1 MTTSITINVARLLL
15 IVTPL
20 FLWSSQVGAQT
31 TTEYTIHVSEN
42 FRTKENL
49 ALATDGI
56 TNRGRHLI
64 EGGFSLV
71 LDRANAEGYIQS
83 IFEAVNIPIISVNGI
98 KKENNTNVKAGG
110 NDCESAQLLCSNT
123 SQSANSSGAG
133 VQELSATNQGCLYT
147 EHQSSWYYL
156 NVQTGGSLSMII
168 DPANNSDDY
177 DFAIWGPFTPAT
189 AGANCPPVSA
199 PIRCSYSAESDQTG
213 LTSSYTYTYACG
225 FLWLSTCIGTQTVSD
240 VSESASGDSWVMP
253 LTVSANEIYI
263 LLVDNFS
270 NSGNPYS
277 MSFGGTAVLG
287 CTPVVLPIELAAFS
301 AEKTTMGNLL
311 NWTTLTE
318 NRSDYF
324 SLEWTNNPNSN
335 NWIEI
340 STVNAAKNSSTPLD
354 YSFIHSNPSNS
365 DPNYYR
371 LTLYDNNGEK
381 TVYDEHILVVNNKI
395 EALEIIHIYNL
406 IGQEVNQ
413 DYHGLVIY
421 QYKDG
426 STKKVLQ

>member
-1 MTTSITINVARLLL
+1 
-15 IVTPL
+15 
-20 FLWSSQVGAQT
+20 
-31 TTEYTIHVSEN
+31 
-42 FRTKENL
+42 
-49 ALATDGI
+49 
-56 TNRGRHLI
+56 
-64 EGGFSLV
+64 
-71 LDRANAEGYIQS
+71 
-83 IFEAVNIPIISVNGI
+83 
-98 KKENNTNVKAGG
+98 
-110 NDCESAQLLCSNT
+110 
-123 SQSANSSGAG
+123 
-133 VQELSATNQGCLYT
+133 
-147 EHQSSWYYL
+147 
-156 NVQTGGSLSMII
+156 MII

-199 PIRCSYSAESDQTG
+199 PIRCSYSSKSDQTG
-213 LTSSYTYTYACG
+213 LGPYWGQTSLFGCG
-225 FLWLSTCIGTQTVSD
+225 FLGLSACYGWITPSD
-240 VSESASGDSWVMP
+240 NSEGSGGDSWVST
-253 LTVSANEIYI
+253 LNVNANEIYI

-270 NSGNPYS
+270 NSGNSYS

-340 STVNAAKNSSTPLD
+340 STVNAAKNSSIPLD